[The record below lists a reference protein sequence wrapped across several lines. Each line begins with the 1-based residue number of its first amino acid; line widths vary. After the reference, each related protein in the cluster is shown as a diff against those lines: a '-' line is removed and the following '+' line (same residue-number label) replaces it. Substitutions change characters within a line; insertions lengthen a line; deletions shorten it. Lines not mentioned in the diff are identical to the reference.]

1 MNFFIKF
8 AFQLEIFIALVGHD
22 FMQKPHEVQLLF
34 ILGLNIARKSIA
46 SSKQGSLQEK
56 HIVLFHDKQDITSIS
71 ILTLIL
77 FLSSSFKTSFG
88 QTFAHS
94 SQ

>member
-1 MNFFIKF
+1 
-8 AFQLEIFIALVGHD
+8 
-22 FMQKPHEVQLLF
+22 MQKPHEVQLLF

-56 HIVLFHDKQDITSIS
+56 HIVLFHDRQANISIS
-71 ILTLIL
+71 IFALIFFL
-77 FLSSSFKTSFG
+77 FSRFKTSLG